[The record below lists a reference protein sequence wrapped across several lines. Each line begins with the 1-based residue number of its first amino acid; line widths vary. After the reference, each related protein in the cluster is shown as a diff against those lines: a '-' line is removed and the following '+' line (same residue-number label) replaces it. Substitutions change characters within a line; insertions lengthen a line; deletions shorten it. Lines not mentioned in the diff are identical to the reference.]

1 MKKSIFF
8 ILIFL
13 SLFISC
19 QRGKSDSFALLEKK
33 QKDKVWVVAHRANTG
48 EGQYPENSIETME
61 SCIANDVDIIEIDVR
76 ETIDG
81 HFVIMHDKTVDR
93 TTNGTGNVSDMTLEE
108 IKQLLLVHNND
119 TTTYRVPTL
128 EEVFKIIKGKILVDL
143 DIKFEDS
150 DSYKKL
156 IDLASAYD
164 VQDQLLLF
172 LYDKEDVESIHE
184 MAVDLQILPRAR
196 SLSDIEY
203 LKKYGFI
210 NIIHIDES
218 YYDDMA
224 MKKLIEGGLRLWINT
239 LGEFDELEKSEKN
252 GFESFFYKMPHVN
265 VVQTDLA
272 IDLMNY
278 LKSKKM
284 RN

>member
-1 MKKSIFF
+1 MKKNILF
-8 ILIFL
+8 IPIFL
-13 SLFISC
+13 LLFISC
-19 QRGKSDSFALLEKK
+19 QIVDNDGFALLNKK

-93 TTNGTGNVSDMTLEE
+93 TTSGTGNVGDMTLEE
-108 IKQLLLVHNND
+108 VKQLLLVHNND
-119 TTTYRVPTL
+119 TTTYKVPTL
-128 EEVFKIIKGKILVDL
+128 EEVFRIIKGKVLVDL
-143 DIKFEDS
+143 DIKFEGI

-156 IDLASAYD
+156 IDLANSYD

-172 LYDKEDVESIHE
+172 LYDKEEVESIHE
-184 MAVDLQILPRAR
+184 MATNMHILPRAR

-203 LKKYGFI
+203 LKKFDFI
-210 NIIHIDES
+210 KIIHIDES
-218 YYDDMA
+218 YYDDVVMRNL
-224 MKKLIEGGLRLWINT
+224 MKDGMRLWINT
-239 LGEFDELEKSEKN
+239 LGEFDALERNGEN